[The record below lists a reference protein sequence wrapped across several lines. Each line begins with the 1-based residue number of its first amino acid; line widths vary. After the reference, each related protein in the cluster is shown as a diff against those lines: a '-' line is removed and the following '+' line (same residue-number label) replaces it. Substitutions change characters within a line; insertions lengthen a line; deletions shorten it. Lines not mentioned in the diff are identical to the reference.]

1 MGTKNEYP
9 LFVNNKVV
17 QNQSLAIDFDYI
29 INKVKELYMLS
40 SEDIRKLIFMD
51 YKEIL
56 SDFNAREMRTKGDNQ
71 ITHTDLRKA
80 VCVMQK
86 KHSLC
91 RWQSERIRKR
101 YYYIQYEGVLWLRD
115 VYFNLYDM
123 RFIDKDIKWF
133 ENRIIWYQS
142 QFNKN
147 NIDYTEFKFNINT
160 MNKIQLCQYFDRSIS
175 TIENALRRYEA
186 TIVSKNRYYENGKL
200 KVGEDAIIWLT
211 KNQFKDKYIELLES
225 YKMELTEIFKVN
237 GGHYDDFFGRN

>member
-1 MGTKNEYP
+1 M
-9 LFVNNKVV
+9 NNKVV

-56 SDFNAREMRTKGDNQ
+56 SDFNAREMRTKGGNQ

-147 NIDYTEFKFNINT
+147 NIDYPEFKFNINT
-160 MNKIQLCQYFDRSIS
+160 MNKIQLCKYFDRSIS

-211 KNQFKDKYIELLES
+211 KNQFKDKYIELLEA
-225 YKMELTEIFKVN
+225 YKTELTEIFKVN